1 MSLSFKCF
9 KGFRGFKHFCFYCF
23 YNLYSLYSFPHH
35 IQFFLKKYASAKAV
49 PNIAIIVTNPPSDST
64 AIPLRAEP
72 LVQPLPSCDP
82 KPKSTPPPNASNI
95 LFLDV
100 IFGEC
105 STLNFR
111 RPEMAPERNPPTITP
126 SISKTNHVF
135 IGLPVCDS
143 LNSFTNPDV
152 STDDGATVVIAV
164 TTVLLIAP
172 LAPSPRPATKFA
184 ARRTIPSKTPPKY
197 GLRYFVFLIA
207 FDSPIFLIIN
217 RYYLFRICLLY

>member
-35 IQFFLKKYASAKAV
+35 IQFFLKKYARAYAV
-49 PNIAIIVTNPPSDST
+49 PNIAIIVINPPSDST

-82 KPKSTPPPNASNI
+82 KPKSTPPPSARNN
-95 LFLDV
+95 LFIEV

-111 RPEMAPERNPPTITP
+111 RPAKAPDINPPTRTP
-126 SISKTNHVF
+126 SISKTSHVF
-135 IGLPVCDS
+135 MGFPECDC
-143 LNSFTNPDV
+143 LNSFTNPDDSEETGAIVV
-152 STDDGATVVIAV
+152 STVTIA
-164 TTVLLIAP
+164 LLIAP
-172 LAPSPRPATKFA
+172 LAPSPRPDTKFA
-184 ARRTIPSKTPPKY
+184 ARSTIPSNTPPM
-197 GLRYFVFLIA
+197 
-207 FDSPIFLIIN
+207 
-217 RYYLFRICLLY
+217 